1 MPSIT
6 LRNCSLDLP
15 IYGTI
20 NRSLK
25 GAVMAS
31 ATGGRIASASKH
43 VTVVQALKGIDL
55 EIRAGDRVGLMG
67 HNGAGKTSLLR
78 LLAGIYEPT
87 AGQIQVEGKVSSF
100 INLGLGM
107 DLEATGTENIL
118 LCGLMFGL
126 EFDEIQR
133 LTPSIGEFSGLGD
146 FLDMPVRTYSSG
158 MLVRLIF
165 SIVTSVPAEILVMD
179 EWLSV
184 GDADFV
190 VHAEARLRQ
199 LVDSA
204 SIMVLASHSEA
215 IIESLCNV
223 VVRLEHGE
231 ITSIE
236 RQSK

>member
-1 MPSIT
+1 MSSI
-6 LRNCSLDLP
+6 LLDDCSLELP

-31 ATGGRIASASKH
+31 ATGGRIAAASRN
-43 VTVVQALKGIDL
+43 VTVVQALKHISLD
-55 EIRAGDRVGLMG
+55 IRSGDRVGLMG
-67 HNGAGKTSLLR
+67 HNGSGKTSLLR
-78 LLAGIYEPT
+78 MMAGIYEPT
-87 AGQIQVEGKVSSF
+87 AGRVSVRGQVSSF

-107 DLEATGTENIL
+107 DLEATGAENIL

-126 EFDEIQR
+126 EFDEIRR
-133 LTPSIGEFSGLGD
+133 LTPSIGEFSGLGG

-158 MLVRLIF
+158 MMMRLVF
-165 SIVTSVPAEILVMD
+165 SIVTSVQAEILLMD

-190 VHAEARLRQ
+190 AHAGERLTS
-199 LVDSA
+199 LVNA
-204 SIMVLASHSEA
+204 ANILVLATHDETIVQA
-215 IIESLCNV
+215 LCNV

-231 ITSIE
+231 IVDIE
-236 RQSK
+236 RKAK